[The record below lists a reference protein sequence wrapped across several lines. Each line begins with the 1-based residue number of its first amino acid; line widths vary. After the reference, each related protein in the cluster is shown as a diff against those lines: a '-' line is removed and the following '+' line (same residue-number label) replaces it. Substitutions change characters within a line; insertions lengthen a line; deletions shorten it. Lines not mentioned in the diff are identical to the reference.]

1 MSQESLP
8 QWALPG
14 TVPYISLSLSLWDS
28 KSTNKFKSIAQ
39 KLFAPI
45 KEDFLQNQISPRGD
59 EENSCSPE
67 DLEKNKNKNKNKHQ
81 ITKEK

>member
-1 MSQESLP
+1 MSTARYCTLH
-8 QWALPG
+8 
-14 TVPYISLSLSLWDS
+14 LSLSLRDS

-67 DLEKNKNKNKNKHQ
+67 ELEKNKNKNKKN
-81 ITKEK
+81 TK